1 MKAEASKATEER
13 LLAGF
18 KDEPSAEV
26 LEEVNVLAKKKAD
39 DFIKKKTCHWKLI
52 TYNETA
58 VHSYLLGKAP
68 YDYATARSIMST
80 LKREAEDFQPK
91 TMLDFGTGVGTALW
105 AAQDTFGQMDEVFAV
120 EPSAP
125 MNDVAKAVAAKR
137 QMTTLESG
145 SSFRLRLP
153 ADVELKYDLV
163 TCSHTLLELS
173 SALARVTAID
183 NLWRRTEVGGY
194 LVLIEIGTNAGFQL
208 ISEARNYLLQVTRV
222 DNGNAEDAEING
234 HVAMPCPHLNRC
246 PRYHLDTVP
255 CNFDVKYKNFQ
266 LATLAHE
273 AREAVNLDKFSYLVL
288 KKGAVYQSSSCKY
301 PRLLEQ
307 PIVKSNNAICR
318 MCTNRGM
325 LEEVLVRKKS
335 GLMYDYV
342 KGSSCGDKLM
352 VNLSDPVHVTDE

>member
-1 MKAEASKATEER
+1 
-13 LLAGF
+13 
-18 KDEPSAEV
+18 
-26 LEEVNVLAKKKAD
+26 
-39 DFIKKKTCHWKLI
+39 
-52 TYNETA
+52 
-58 VHSYLLGKAP
+58 
-68 YDYATARSIMST
+68 MST

-153 ADVELKYDLV
+153 ADVEVRNADHLFLRSKWKFARTELRHLEFAQLKYDLV

-234 HVAMPCPHLNRC
+234 HVAMP
-246 PRYHLDTVP
+246 
-255 CNFDVKYKNFQ
+255 
-266 LATLAHE
+266 
-273 AREAVNLDKFSYLVL
+273 
-288 KKGAVYQSSSCKY
+288 
-301 PRLLEQ
+301 
-307 PIVKSNNAICR
+307 
-318 MCTNRGM
+318 
-325 LEEVLVRKKS
+325 VRVIEMKVF
-335 GLMYDYV
+335 YFV
-342 KGSSCGDKLM
+342 FF
-352 VNLSDPVHVTDE
+352 T